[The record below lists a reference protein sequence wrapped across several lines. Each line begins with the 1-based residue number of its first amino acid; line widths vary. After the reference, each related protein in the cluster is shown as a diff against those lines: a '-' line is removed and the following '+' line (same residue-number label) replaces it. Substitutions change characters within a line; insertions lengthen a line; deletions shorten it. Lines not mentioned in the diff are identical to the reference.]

1 MVFQTTLKSKSVTL
15 NSPENK
21 APSYL
26 KYLPYAV
33 FISWVILSFAYT
45 LSPALLSISLI
56 LLCIPGLLMFRHT
69 PLSRS
74 EKLLM
79 LVFVLYYAGSLISLF
94 YSLNQ
99 SEAIRK
105 LVLKLPVLFFPLI
118 LISMKLCSA
127 EIKSRM
133 TQGFQIAIYIP
144 AVVSVYNYF
153 LNKKL
158 FDQLILES
166 KPLPVE
172 FGYGIYHIQF
182 SILLAASVLIGV
194 YLFLKRKQFL
204 FSRLSV
210 RVNAILTLLN
220 LIFIHILS
228 ARTGL
233 LALYAGLAVL
243 AFTEGSR
250 LNLKLKLAGLIA
262 AFAVPAL
269 MLTFST
275 SLQNRLSNTIEDLKV
290 VWAGKNANDYSF
302 AMRVQ
307 AWKNATEVIGK
318 YPASGVGI
326 GDADSVLK
334 QNFAVS
340 NPAIEIHNR
349 KNPHFQFLET
359 AVQSGLITAFLF
371 LAIPFIILFGK
382 KGTALA
388 SSIAIM
394 FLLASC
400 FESILERQASV
411 IAFATLIAF
420 ALAFEKEKNTI

>member
-1 MVFQTTLKSKSVTL
+1 
-15 NSPENK
+15 
-21 APSYL
+21 
-26 KYLPYAV
+26 
-33 FISWVILSFAYT
+33 
-45 LSPALLSISLI
+45 
-56 LLCIPGLLMFRHT
+56 
-69 PLSRS
+69 
-74 EKLLM
+74 M
-79 LVFVLYYAGSLISLF
+79 LVFVLYYLSSLISLL
-94 YSLNQ
+94 YSYNQ

-127 EIKSRM
+127 GIKSRM
-133 TQGFQIAIYIP
+133 SQGFQIAVYIP

-194 YLFLKRKQFL
+194 YLHLKRRQYL
-204 FSRLSV
+204 YTGISV
-210 RVNAILTLLN
+210 WMNAILTLIN
-220 LIFIHILS
+220 LVFIHILS

-250 LNLKLKLAGLIA
+250 LSLKLKLAGLIA
-262 AFAVPAL
+262 AIALPAL

-275 SLQNRLSNTIEDLKV
+275 SLQNRLSNTIVDLKV
-290 VWAGKNANDYSF
+290 VWEGKNANDYSF

-307 AWKNATEVIGK
+307 AWKNASEVIGNN
-318 YPASGVGI
+318 PVGGVGI

-340 NPAIEIHNR
+340 NPAIEINNR
-349 KNPHFQFLET
+349 KNPHFQLLET
-359 AVQSGLITAFLF
+359 AVQSGLISALLF
-371 LAIPFIILFGK
+371 LAIPFIIVFGK

-388 SSIAIM
+388 SSMAIM

-411 IAFATLIAF
+411 IAFSTLLAF
-420 ALAFEKEKNTI
+420 ALTFEKEKNTV